1 MRDLKILP
9 KVSRESGG
17 EFASDAKT
25 SYMTGDPKH

>member
-17 EFASDAKT
+17 EFCVRRKT